1 MSTITL
7 FKGEQLNGDKRK
19 YHNDASD
26 LTVDGFDRQMA
37 SLNVQGNPWVTY
49 NQAQFRGAQN
59 LYIEGNYPSIPDGK
73 RFTSMK
79 LIKDVDAPRI
89 ILFER
94 INFDGPSTDLD
105 EHTTLPSGYKV
116 ASYRVRSGAWCLYEF
131 QNMKG
136 SHQQGPP
143 EVTARWHLQADR
155 QHGRYESFAQFFC
168 LFEAIACLF
177 KILLS

>member
-7 FKGEQLNGDKRK
+7 YKGEQLNGDKRK
-19 YHNDASD
+19 YHNDVSD

-59 LYIEGNYPSIPDGK
+59 LYTDGNYPSIPEGK

-89 ILFER
+89 ILFEK

-116 ASYRVRSGAWCLYEF
+116 ASYRVRSGAWCLSFRTWLEKCMWPSKG
-131 QNMKG
+131 MKWPTVAVLA
-136 SHQQGPP
+136 S
-143 EVTARWHLQADR
+143 ETTLRL
-155 QHGRYESFAQFFC
+155 
-168 LFEAIACLF
+168 
-177 KILLS
+177 